1 MRERRSRA
9 RRQRPCRKTDL
20 GIYGLAVTL
29 SSLVC
34 ATAPTRSASWIYPI
48 FLRLYGQT
56 RDPAKLRDHLE
67 KPTAFMSLLVSISLG
82 FSYLVLHLPVQWFP
96 PDFLA
101 SIEIFR
107 LLTVSIVF
115 SCLAILLGF
124 YLMAIDHQNWLV
136 PLGAG
141 AVAFNYFVGL
151 FAIRHGAGLP
161 GVAMVT
167 AAGQLLHTTCVM
179 VIAGRHMRGSVWR
192 GFAGGGDPICPSPT
206 CRRSCAGLLWERNT
220 RRRHTGARRRAPAS
234 RERCS

>member
-1 MRERRSRA
+1 
-9 RRQRPCRKTDL
+9 
-20 GIYGLAVTL
+20 
-29 SSLVC
+29 
-34 ATAPTRSASWIYPI
+34 
-48 FLRLYGQT
+48 
-56 RDPAKLRDHLE
+56 
-67 KPTAFMSLLVSISLG
+67 
-82 FSYLVLHLPVQWFP
+82 
-96 PDFLA
+96 LA
-101 SIEIFR
+101 SIQIFR

-115 SCLAILLGF
+115 SCLAILPGF

-192 GFAGGGDPICPSPT
+192 GFAWAAETYLPIAYVSALV
-206 CRRSCAGLLWERNT
+206 AGLLWGAQHTPAARWSETARASLEGALFLIISVPLLVRFERRT
-220 RRRHTGARRRAPAS
+220 QFIQKLKRGRRGPEPPVPPA
-234 RERCS
+234 